1 VEVTV
6 QVKDER
12 DARMCYVRQILDRI
26 GDKWSISVIYVL
38 GQHDALRF
46 TELQRGIHGISQR
59 MLTATVR
66 TLERDGLVTRTVH
79 PVVPPRVDYRL
90 TELGHTLLGTVR
102 HLMEWAH
109 DHADDIDEAR
119 AAYDHRAGQAV

>member
-6 QVKDER
+6 QVKDEQ

-38 GQHDALRF
+38 GQ
-46 TELQRGIHGISQR
+46 
-59 MLTATVR
+59 
-66 TLERDGLVTRTVH
+66 
-79 PVVPPRVDYRL
+79 
-90 TELGHTLLGTVR
+90 LGHTLLGTVR

-109 DHADDIDEAR
+109 DHADDLDEAR